1 MLDKIIFYSIEW
13 FDTVPVDRG
22 SYGITETG
30 IYGKML
36 KGSDLIGVLP
46 EILKEDGKYPHLS
59 WDDDGSENPQE
70 AIDPNGNYIL
80 TWACGEEATVY
91 KTDRF
96 GVPDS
101 KLRKLFGL

>member
-1 MLDKIIFYSIEW
+1 MLDKVEYYSIEW
-13 FDTVPVDRG
+13 FDSVPDDHG

-30 IYGKML
+30 VYGRML
-36 KGSDLIGVLP
+36 KGSDLINMLP
-46 EILKEDGKYPHLS
+46 SILKEDGKYPRLS
-59 WDDDGSENPQE
+59 WDDENEDPHE

-80 TWACGEEATVY
+80 TWACGDEAVLY